1 MRRLFKYSI
10 IKQFYDQFKKKKH
23 NQLDTKTLS
32 LLNKNDITL
41 MNNIE
46 QLEQKS
52 KENEQNILKKEIF
65 DTSEVETIYYN
76 NLVSVL
82 EEYVDS
88 YQEKFNKQ
96 VEKIYLEQ
104 KLLHPNSSLSSVN
117 FINWYRNQISFQYDQ
132 NINELK
138 LFISYLKSYF
148 SNILN
153 EKKQL
158 LMYQE
163 NIILNLKLWE
173 TINKTHIQDFQ
184 KNIQNYDELIQ
195 KNRQLSNQYYKQ
207 NNQSLYYQYTL
218 VKMINFFIIILII
231 QLIIYYFGS
240 YYYSSTSR

>member
-1 MRRLFKYSI
+1 LTVARSRKKSTPPILRVAISLCSCDRIEFFWKIPFALTVLRFLATRRFWT
-10 IKQFYDQFKKKKH
+10 H
-23 NQLDTKTLS
+23 VTW
-32 LLNKNDITL
+32 
-41 MNNIE
+41 
-46 QLEQKS
+46 
-52 KENEQNILKKEIF
+52 
-65 DTSEVETIYYN
+65 
-76 NLVSVL
+76 
-82 EEYVDS
+82 
-88 YQEKFNKQ
+88 
-96 VEKIYLEQ
+96 
-104 KLLHPNSSLSSVN
+104 SVN
-117 FINWYRNQISFQYDQ
+117 HSVDNNTVQNWILGRTWNFGPYNFIYVPWRLDFFFQYDQ

-218 VKMINFFIIILII
+218 VKMINFFIIILVI